1 MAGKRSKVEGEILSP
16 EATTIIGEAVKQ
28 AEKLI
33 NERVQNINFLMGA
46 VVIVIFIA
54 FIAMILELFRFS
66 STTCQEYSSKIE
78 TQNVLLKTNKELL
91 ETVRQNQEAIK
102 QINEVLKKSGK

>member
-1 MAGKRSKVEGEILSP
+1 MAKKKSKVEGEILSP

-33 NERVQNINFLMGA
+33 NQKLQNINWLMAG

-54 FIAMILELFRFS
+54 FIAMILELFRFN
-66 STTCQEYSSKIE
+66 STTCQEYSSKVE
-78 TQNVLLKTNKELL
+78 TQNLLLETNKELL
-91 ETVRQNQEAIK
+91 EAVKQNQEAIK
-102 QINEVLKKSGK
+102 EINKRFTQLEK